1 MTAEETGELAGALV
15 RVRSNIERVE
25 KEITCLKNSQISK
38 IEELKRK
45 RDEEIENIEA
55 RFRTDEA
62 ATSLYSKE
70 KIIEKENEK
79 VELESVQK
87 EMKSKLLQSLAIPIP
102 DKAIPECLSGPDEAS
117 YADIQLSQRSPHLQ

>member
-102 DKAIPECLSGPDEAS
+102 DKPFPSARPVWS
-117 YADIQLSQRSPHLQ
+117 R